1 MLSNDFF
8 PAKHRILF
16 RFQIHRD
23 ERSALVIPAREL
35 AIVNASAS
43 EPCLELLDALTAHA
57 ALNDE
62 PLACWPA
69 AAANIILAGLAATAR
84 STRTERRKGKIY
96 SSKDRYRMSDLIGR
110 AILIAIFSS
119 LATIKALVVF
129 DFAWRRFPADEIH
142 VYLDFA
148 SQVAGL
154 AFMIFITLLTLVR
167 LKPIE
172 SSQGW
177 EPRVS
182 ALIGSFL
189 TFLLPLLPQT
199 EMSRSLQIVSFALVL
214 FGLSASVFVV
224 LWLGRVFSVV
234 PQARRLVV
242 SGPYAVVRHPLYLTE
257 EIAVVGLLMNYMSL
271 EAFAIGAIQWAFQ
284 LRRMANEER
293 VLRSTFPEYADYA
306 TRTPTLIPRQLR
318 QIFEIWPRK
327 LERPAA

>member
-1 MLSNDFF
+1 
-8 PAKHRILF
+8 
-16 RFQIHRD
+16 
-23 ERSALVIPAREL
+23 
-35 AIVNASAS
+35 
-43 EPCLELLDALTAHA
+43 
-57 ALNDE
+57 
-62 PLACWPA
+62 
-69 AAANIILAGLAATAR
+69 
-84 STRTERRKGKIY
+84 
-96 SSKDRYRMSDLIGR
+96 MSDLIGR
-110 AILIAIFSS
+110 AVLVAIFSS

-129 DFAWRRFPADEIH
+129 DFAWRRFPADEIYVH
-142 VYLDFA
+142 LDFA

-154 AFMIFITLLTLVR
+154 AFMIFMILLTLVR

-172 SSQGW
+172 SSHGW

-199 EMSRSLQIVSFALVL
+199 EMSRSLQIVSFVLVL

-234 PQARRLVV
+234 PQARKLVV
-242 SGPYAVVRHPLYLTE
+242 SGPYSIVRHPLYLTE

-293 VLRSTFPEYADYA
+293 VLRSAFPEYADYA
-306 TRTPTLIPRQLR
+306 ARTPMLIPRQLR
-318 QIFEIWPRK
+318 QIFEIRPRK
-327 LERPAA
+327 IERPAA